1 MVWETASFIPSMGEG
16 GGHGPGSTP
25 YTPIHTGLKD
35 TLDMAHWARVAGE
48 LKELGK
54 YVHKP
59 KEASVTYS
67 GRTKYS
73 AFCSKLFYFVEFYF
87 RPQMH

>member
-1 MVWETASFIPSMGEG
+1 MLFDINMSAYGVGDSLLHTQHGV

-54 YVHKP
+54 YVHKYQ
-59 KEASVTYS
+59 K
-67 GRTKYS
+67 
-73 AFCSKLFYFVEFYF
+73 
-87 RPQMH
+87 RPPWHIQTGGGPVMLK